1 MAFPKGVTMRIRF
14 SLLLILLASF
24 PAIAGKLYSW
34 VDEQGKTHYGNTV
47 PPQYAQQGNAELN
60 QKGAVV
66 KKTDP
71 ALTPAQRKA
80 KEEELA
86 QQKEEE
92 KKKLEQKRRDK
103 ALLNTYTTE
112 KEIDLVRDRNLQQG
126 ELQLQSMELRAK
138 QVQPRLDQARK
149 RAGVLVAK
157 KKPLSPDLQQEIEE
171 AEKEIQHLQEMIQ
184 QKRVEMDSIR
194 ARFEDDK
201 KRFRELRQI
210 EDTAKK

>member
-1 MAFPKGVTMRIRF
+1 MRIRF

-34 VDEQGKTHYGNTV
+34 VDEHGKTHYGNTV

-60 QKGAVV
+60 QRGVVV
-66 KKTDP
+66 KKTDA
-71 ALTPAQRKA
+71 ALTPEQRKA

-92 KKKLEQKRRDK
+92 KKALEQKRRDK

-112 KEIDLVRDRNLQQG
+112 KEVDLVRDRNLQQG

-149 RAGVLVAK
+149 RAEDLVAK
-157 KKPLSPDLQQEIEE
+157 KRPLPPDLQQELEE
-171 AEKEIQHLQEMIQ
+171 KGKELRRLQEMIQ
-184 QKRVEMDSIR
+184 QKRAEMDAIR

-201 KRFRELRQI
+201 KRFRELRQV
-210 EDTAKK
+210 EDSARK

>member
-1 MAFPKGVTMRIRF
+1 MRIRF
-14 SLLLILLASF
+14 SWLLILLASF
-24 PAIAGKLYSW
+24 PAVAGKVYSW
-34 VDEQGKTHYGNTV
+34 VDEHGKTHYGNTV

-60 QKGAVV
+60 QKGAVI

-80 KEEELA
+80 KEEELV

-92 KKKLEQKRRDK
+92 QKKLEQKRRDR
-103 ALLNTYTTE
+103 ALVNTYTTE

-149 RAGVLVAK
+149 RAGALVAK
-157 KKPLSPDLQQEIEE
+157 KKPLPPDLQQEIEE
-171 AEKEIQHLQEMIQ
+171 AEKEMQRMQGMIK
-184 QKRVEMDSIR
+184 QKRMEMDAIR

-201 KRFRELRQI
+201 KRFRELHQI
-210 EDTAKK
+210 EEAAKK

>member
-1 MAFPKGVTMRIRF
+1 MRVRF

-24 PAIAGKLYSW
+24 PAVAGKLYSW
-34 VDEQGKTHYGNTV
+34 VDEQGKTHYGNTI
-47 PPQYAQQGNAELN
+47 PPQYSQQGNIELN
-60 QKGAVV
+60 QRGVVV
-66 KKTDP
+66 KKTDA
-71 ALTPAQRKA
+71 ALTPEQRKA

-103 ALLNTYTTE
+103 ALLNTYTTD

-149 RAGVLVAK
+149 RAEDLVAR
-157 KKPLSPDLQQEIEE
+157 KKPLPPDLQQELEE
-171 AEKEIQHLQEMIQ
+171 AGKEMRRLQEMIK
-184 QKRVEMDSIR
+184 QKRMEMEAVR
-194 ARFEDDK
+194 ARFEYDR

-210 EDTAKK
+210 EDGARK

>member
-1 MAFPKGVTMRIRF
+1 MRILF

-24 PAIAGKLYSW
+24 PAVAGKLYSW
-34 VDEQGKTHYGNTV
+34 VDEHGKTHYGNTV
-47 PPQYAQQGNAELN
+47 PPQYSQQGITELDK
-60 QKGAVV
+60 KGAVV
-66 KKTDP
+66 KKTDA
-71 ALTPAQRKA
+71 ALTPEQRKA

-103 ALLNTYTTE
+103 ALVNTYTTE

-126 ELQLQSMELRAK
+126 ELQLQGMELRAK

-149 RAGVLVAK
+149 RAEDLVAK
-157 KKPLSPDLQQEIEE
+157 KKPLPLDLQQELEE
-171 AEKEIQHLQEMIQ
+171 SEKEMQRLQEMIK
-184 QKRVEMDSIR
+184 QKRMEMDTIR

-201 KRFRELRQI
+201 KRFRELHKI
-210 EDTAKK
+210 EESTRK

>member
-1 MAFPKGVTMRIRF
+1 MRTLIAFLM
-14 SLLLILLASF
+14 ILLTSL
-24 PAIAGKLYSW
+24 PAAAGKMYKW
-34 VDEQGKTHYGNTV
+34 VDEQGKTHYGNAV
-47 PPQYAQQGNAELN
+47 PPQYAQQGNTELDK
-60 QKGAVV
+60 KGAVI
-66 KKTDP
+66 KKTDA
-71 ALTPAQRKA
+71 ALTPEQRKA

-86 QQKEEE
+86 QQKEED

-149 RAGVLVAK
+149 RAQDILARKRPV
-157 KKPLSPDLQQEIEE
+157 PPDLQQEMEE
-171 AEKEIQHLQEMIQ
+171 AEKEMQRLQEMI
-184 QKRVEMDSIR
+184 KLRRMDMDAIR

-201 KRFRELRQI
+201 KRFRELRQT
-210 EDTAKK
+210 EDAAKK

>member
-1 MAFPKGVTMRIRF
+1 MRICF
-14 SLLLILLASF
+14 SFLLILLASF
-24 PAIAGKLYSW
+24 PAVAGKLYSW

-60 QKGAVV
+60 QRGVVV
-66 KKTDP
+66 KKTDA
-71 ALTPAQRKA
+71 ALTPEQRKA
-80 KEEELA
+80 KEEELV
-86 QQKEEE
+86 QQKAEEQ
-92 KKKLEQKRRDK
+92 KKLEQKRRDK
-103 ALLNTYTTE
+103 ALVNTYTTE

-149 RAGVLVAK
+149 RAQGLAAK
-157 KKPLSPDLQQEIEE
+157 KRPLPPDLQQEIEE
-171 AEKEIQHLQEMIQ
+171 AEKELQRMQEMIKQ
-184 QKRVEMDSIR
+184 RRMEMDAIR

-210 EDTAKK
+210 EDAAKK

>member
-1 MAFPKGVTMRIRF
+1 MRIRF
-14 SLLLILLASF
+14 PLLLILLASF
-24 PAIAGKLYSW
+24 PAVAGKLYSW
-34 VDEQGKTHYGNTV
+34 VDEHGKTHYGNTV
-47 PPQYAQQGNAELN
+47 PPQYAQQGNTELDK
-60 QKGAVV
+60 KGAVI
-66 KKTDP
+66 KKTDA
-71 ALTPAQRKA
+71 ALTPEQRKA

-86 QQKEEE
+86 QQKEED

-149 RAGVLVAK
+149 RAQGLAAK
-157 KKPLSPDLQQEIEE
+157 KKSLPPDLQQEIEE
-171 AEKEIQHLQEMIQ
+171 AEKELQRMQEMIKQ
-184 QKRVEMDSIR
+184 RRMEMDAIR

-210 EDTAKK
+210 EDAAKK

>member
-1 MAFPKGVTMRIRF
+1 MRIRF

-24 PAIAGKLYSW
+24 PAVAGKLYSW
-34 VDEQGKTHYGNTV
+34 VDEHGKTHYGNVV
-47 PPQYAQQGNAELN
+47 PPQYAQQGNTELDK
-60 QKGAVV
+60 KGAVI
-66 KKTDP
+66 KKTDA
-71 ALTPAQRKA
+71 ALTPEQRKA

-86 QQKEEE
+86 QQKEED

-149 RAGVLVAK
+149 RAQGLAAK
-157 KKPLSPDLQQEIEE
+157 KRPLPPDLQQEIEE
-171 AEKEIQHLQEMIQ
+171 AEKELQRMQEMIKQ
-184 QKRVEMDSIR
+184 RHTEMDAIR

-210 EDTAKK
+210 EDAAKK

>member
-1 MAFPKGVTMRIRF
+1 MAFPKGVIMRVRISF
-14 SLLLILLASF
+14 LLILLVSF
-24 PAIAGKLYSW
+24 PAVAGKVYSW

>member
-1 MAFPKGVTMRIRF
+1 MRIRF

-24 PAIAGKLYSW
+24 PAVAGKLYSW
-34 VDEQGKTHYGNTV
+34 VDEHGKTHYGNIV
-47 PPQYAQQGNAELN
+47 PPQYAQQGSTELDK
-60 QKGAVV
+60 KGVAV
-66 KKTDP
+66 KKTDA
-71 ALTPAQRKA
+71 ALTPEQRKA

-92 KKKLEQKRRDK
+92 KKKLEQKRRDR

-138 QVQPRLDQARK
+138 QIQPRFDQARK
-149 RAGVLVAK
+149 RAEDLVAR
-157 KKPLSPDLQQEIEE
+157 KKPLPPDLQQELEE
-171 AEKEIQHLQEMIQ
+171 TEKEMRRLQEMIK
-184 QKRVEMDSIR
+184 QKRMEMDAIR
-194 ARFEDDK
+194 ARFEDDR

-210 EDTAKK
+210 EGGATK

>member
-1 MAFPKGVTMRIRF
+1 MRIRF

-34 VDEQGKTHYGNTV
+34 VDEHGKTHYGNTV

-60 QKGAVV
+60 QRGVVV
-66 KKTDP
+66 KKTDA
-71 ALTPAQRKA
+71 ALTPEQRKA

-112 KEIDLVRDRNLQQG
+112 KEVDLVRDRNLQQG

-149 RAGVLVAK
+149 RAEDLVAK
-157 KKPLSPDLQQEIEE
+157 KRPLPPDLQQELEE
-171 AEKEIQHLQEMIQ
+171 KGKELRRLQEMIQ
-184 QKRVEMDSIR
+184 QKRAEMDAIR

-201 KRFRELRQI
+201 KRFRELRQV
-210 EDTAKK
+210 EDSARK

>member
-1 MAFPKGVTMRIRF
+1 MRVRISF
-14 SLLLILLASF
+14 LLILLVSF
-24 PAIAGKLYSW
+24 PAVAGKVYSW

>member
-1 MAFPKGVTMRIRF
+1 MRIRF
-14 SLLLILLASF
+14 SLLLILLVSF
-24 PAIAGKLYSW
+24 PAVAGKVYSW
-34 VDEQGKTHYGNTV
+34 VDEQGKTHYGNAI
-47 PPQYAQQGNAELN
+47 PPQYSQQGNTELDK
-60 QKGAVV
+60 KGAVV
-66 KKTDP
+66 KKTDA
-71 ALTPAQRKA
+71 ALTPEQRKA
-80 KEEELA
+80 KEDELA

-149 RAGVLVAK
+149 RAGDLVAK
-157 KKPLSPDLQQEIEE
+157 KRPLPPDLQQEIEE
-171 AEKEIQHLQEMIQ
+171 AEKEMQRLQEMIKQ
-184 QKRVEMDSIR
+184 RRMEMDAIR

-201 KRFRELRQI
+201 KRFRELRQV

>member
-1 MAFPKGVTMRIRF
+1 MRTLIAF
-14 SLLLILLASF
+14 LLILLASL
-24 PAIAGKLYSW
+24 PAAAGKMYKW
-34 VDEQGKTHYGNTV
+34 VDEHGKTHYGNAV
-47 PPQYAQQGNAELN
+47 PPQYAQQGSAELN

-66 KKTDP
+66 KKTDA
-71 ALTPAQRKA
+71 ALTPEQRKA

-92 KKKLEQKRRDK
+92 KKRLEQKRRDK

-149 RAGVLVAK
+149 RAGDLVAK
-157 KKPLSPDLQQEIEE
+157 KKPLPLDLQQELEE
-171 AEKEIQHLQEMIQ
+171 TEKEMQHLQEMIK
-184 QKRVEMDSIR
+184 QKRMGMDAIR

>member
-1 MAFPKGVTMRIRF
+1 MRVRF

-24 PAIAGKLYSW
+24 PAMAGKLYSW
-34 VDEQGKTHYGNTV
+34 VDERGETHYGNTV
-47 PPQYAQQGNAELN
+47 PPQYSQQGSTELN
-60 QKGAVV
+60 QRGVVV
-66 KKTDP
+66 KKTDA
-71 ALTPAQRKA
+71 ALTPEQRKA

-103 ALLNTYTTE
+103 ALLNTYTTD

-138 QVQPRLDQARK
+138 QIQPRLDQARK
-149 RAGVLVAK
+149 RAEDLAAR
-157 KKPLSPDLQQEIEE
+157 KKPLPPDLQQELEE
-171 AEKEIQHLQEMIQ
+171 AGKEMRRLQEMIQ
-184 QKRVEMDSIR
+184 QKRMEMEAIR
-194 ARFEDDK
+194 ARFEDDR

-210 EDTAKK
+210 EDGARK

>member
-1 MAFPKGVTMRIRF
+1 MRTLIAF
-14 SLLLILLASF
+14 LLILLASL
-24 PAIAGKLYSW
+24 PAAAGKMYKW
-34 VDEQGKTHYGNTV
+34 VDEHGKTHYGNAV
-47 PPQYAQQGNAELN
+47 PPQYAQQGSAELDK
-60 QKGAVV
+60 KGAVV
-66 KKTDP
+66 KKTDA
-71 ALTPAQRKA
+71 ALTPEQRKA

-86 QQKEEE
+86 QKKEEE

-149 RAGVLVAK
+149 RAADLTAR
-157 KKPLSPDLQQEIEE
+157 KKPLPADLQQELEE
-171 AEKEIQHLQEMIQ
+171 TEKEMQHLQEMIK
-184 QKRVEMDSIR
+184 QKRMGMDVIR